1 MRHAGQRSGPP
12 NCIWHT
18 SKARKVHGG
27 IYLTCFRNYFIL
39 LFRPKAIHDL
49 SPAQVEGDIMAR
61 RAADTITRMT
71 EDLIAVGTLRYVQMH
86 M

>member
-1 MRHAGQRSGPP
+1 MRRVEQRSGPH
-12 NCIWHT
+12 NYTWHT
-18 SKARKVHGG
+18 SKARKVYDG
-27 IYLTCFRNYFIL
+27 IYLTCSRNYFIL

-49 SPAQVEGDIMAR
+49 SPAQVEGDRMAR